1 MSLIQTANTDS
12 RAVAE
17 AVIYT
22 RISSVA
28 QSEKGHGLQSQET
41 RCREFARMK
50 GYPVAQVFSDRA
62 VSGGIVTRPG
72 MQAMLAYIEEHT
84 DDDYIILIDDISRL
98 ARDMKAHLDLR
109 DAIASVGARLE
120 SPSIEFGEDSD
131 SILVENLLASVSQHQ
146 RQKNA
151 EQTKNRMR
159 ARLQNGY
166 WPHPAPLG
174 YRHVAKSGQGKVL
187 VRDEPLASVIQ
198 EAMEGYASGRFQLQ
212 AEVKRFLQNQP
223 AFPKNR
229 YGNVTDESANRILTR
244 VLYSGMVESPG
255 WNVSLRKG
263 QHDGLVSFETF
274 EKIQNRLKEGAMAP
288 ARADINT
295 DFVLR
300 GSVTCACCDH
310 PMTACW
316 SKSKTGKKHPYYMC
330 FKKGCPEYRKSIKRD
345 KIEGALSDLLEGLHP
360 AQGLLDMS
368 LAMFKKVWEHR
379 LMQGK
384 AIAQG
389 IKRDLTHLDS
399 QIDNLLDRIVDAHS
413 PSVVS
418 AYEKRI
424 AKLERQRLIFEE
436 KQATCAKP
444 KGAFEDVFELALRFP
459 SNPHKLWN
467 SGRFECQKLV
477 LKLAFTDKLSYSRNE
492 GFRTPQV
499 AVPFRFLG
507 NSAEINKMSERQR
520 FELWVGYKPT
530 AVFKTAAFN
539 HSATSPRAGYDSR
552 FTLN

>member
-1 MSLIQTANTDS
+1 MSLIQTAITDS
-12 RAVAE
+12 QTQTR

-22 RISSVA
+22 RISSIA

-50 GYPVAQVFSDRA
+50 GYAVDQVFSDRA

-72 MQAMLAYIEEHT
+72 MQAMLTYIEDHRGAHE
-84 DDDYIILIDDISRL
+84 YVILIDDISRL

-109 DAIASVGARLE
+109 DAIAGVGAKLE

-159 ARLQNGY
+159 ARMQNGY

-174 YRHVAKSGQGKVL
+174 FKHVAKAGQGKVL

-198 EAMEGYASGRFQLQ
+198 EALEGFASGRFQLQ
-212 AEVKRFLQNQP
+212 AEVKRFLQSQP

-229 YGNVTDESANRILTR
+229 YGNVTDEATNRILTR
-244 VLYSGMVESPG
+244 ILYAGMVESPS

-263 QHDGLVSFETF
+263 QHEGLISYEGF
-274 EKIQNRLKEGAMAP
+274 EKIQARLKEGAKAP
-288 ARADINT
+288 ARADINM

-310 PMTACW
+310 PMTASW

-330 FKKGCPEYRKSIKRD
+330 FKKGCEAYRKSIKREA
-345 KIEGALSDLLEGLHP
+345 IEGELAELLEELRP
-360 AQGLLDMS
+360 AQSLLDMT
-368 LAMFKKVWEHR
+368 LAMFKKAWDHR
-379 LMQGK
+379 LTQGK
-384 AIAQG
+384 AIAQT
-389 IKRDLTHLDS
+389 IQRDLAKLDQ
-399 QIDNLLDRIVDAHS
+399 QIEGLLDRIVEATS
-413 PSVVS
+413 PSVIS

-424 AKLERQRLIFEE
+424 AKLETQRLILEE
-436 KQATCAKP
+436 KQATSGKP
-444 KGAFEDVFELALRFP
+444 LGAFEDVFELALRFF
-459 SNPHKLWN
+459 SNPHKLWET
-467 SGRFECQKLV
+467 GRFEYQKLV
-477 LKLAFTDKLSYSRNE
+477 LKLAFADKLSYSRND

-507 NSAEINKMSERQR
+507 NFAQKDKMAEREGFEPSEPLR
-520 FELWVGYKPT
+520 V
-530 AVFKTAAFN
+530 
-539 HSATSPRAGYDSR
+539 H
-552 FTLN
+552 